1 MNGPARNR
9 WLVPVGDRGHLELTM
24 KADGRC
30 WFSVE
35 GLDDYN
41 DGEHD
46 FTVELTS
53 YERTLLIQA
62 LLESRPDAERQTA

>member
-1 MNGPARNR
+1 
-9 WLVPVGDRGHLELTM
+9 M
-24 KADGRC
+24 KSDGRC
-30 WFSVE
+30 WFSIE
-35 GLDDYN
+35 GIDDDN

-62 LLESRPDAERQTA
+62 LLEARPVEERTPA